1 MKLTL
6 NGALDLSRSINA
18 QTIWNKRSND
28 YFNKLALELKSD
40 AENAIASQPSPQSGR
55 GRGNKNTG
63 KTRRSIFTAKL
74 GNTNRLRMSQ
84 GFKLAANTP
93 YAPFIHGKPIYR
105 GFSPIKKTRPFFPPY
120 QKGTSLYKWANK
132 GNPKLSPFLVARA
145 ISKRGLK
152 MKPFIGGVVFE
163 KRDEIK
169 AGAEDM
175 LKSIARDIARSVR

>member
-28 YFNKLALELKSD
+28 YFNKLALELKKD
-40 AENAIASQPSPQSGR
+40 AENAIASSPSPTSGR
-55 GRGNKNTG
+55 GRGNKSTG
-63 KTRRSIFTAKL
+63 TARRSIFTSKI
-74 GNTNRLRMSQ
+74 GNTNRLRMSE
-84 GFKLAANTP
+84 GIKLAASAKH
-93 YAPFIHGKPIYR
+93 APFIHGKPIYR

-120 QKGTSLYKWANK
+120 KQGSSLYQWANR
-132 GNPKLSPFLVARA
+132 GNPKLNAFLVARA
-145 ISKRGLK
+145 ISRRGLK

-163 KRDEIK
+163 KKDEIK
-169 AGAEDM
+169 IGAEDM